1 MLAMLRLITFI
12 VCYSL
17 SFSLYAVQRY
27 QSSIDVSEWNVS
39 SSPIFCEMVHPIE
52 SFGSG
57 RFTYSSGGELAFQL
71 QVQQAA
77 APINNVANLYSVS
90 PFWRE
95 SRQRELAQIAISKG
109 RVPIY
114 IGGNLAKRMLHEL
127 EAGRHPTLHY
137 KDLTSYEDDV
147 VVALSSANF
156 HQKFSMFQQCIS
168 EALPY
173 GVDQVRDT
181 VVNFAKNKHNL
192 SKEQLEKLNDIVLF
206 ASIDRNM
213 QIEVHGHTDSQGR
226 RVYNKR
232 LSQRRSSTVEKY
244 LIAKGV
250 SADQISRRAY
260 GEGKPVDSNKTK
272 SGRANN
278 RRVNILIN

>member
-1 MLAMLRLITFI
+1 MLRLIAFI
-12 VCYSL
+12 LCCSS

-27 QSSIDVSEWNVS
+27 QSTVDSSVWNVS
-39 SSPIFCEMVHPIE
+39 SSPIFCEMVHPID

-71 QVQQAA
+71 QVLQAA
-77 APINNVANLYSVS
+77 TPINNVANLYSVS

-95 SRQRELAQIAISKG
+95 PQQRELAQIAISKG

-173 GVDQVRDT
+173 GIDQLKDT
-181 VVNFAKNKHNL
+181 VVNFAKNKSNL
-192 SKEQLEKLNDIVLF
+192 NDTQLEKLKDIVLF
-206 ASIDRNM
+206 ASIDKNM

-226 RVYNKR
+226 RIYNKK
-232 LSQRRSSTVEKY
+232 LSQRRARTVEKY
-244 LIAKGV
+244 LLAKGV
-250 SADQISRRAY
+250 SADQISRHFY
-260 GEGKPVDSNKTK
+260 GESKPVDSNKTK
-272 SGRANN
+272 AGRANN
-278 RRVNILIN
+278 RRVNVLINLE